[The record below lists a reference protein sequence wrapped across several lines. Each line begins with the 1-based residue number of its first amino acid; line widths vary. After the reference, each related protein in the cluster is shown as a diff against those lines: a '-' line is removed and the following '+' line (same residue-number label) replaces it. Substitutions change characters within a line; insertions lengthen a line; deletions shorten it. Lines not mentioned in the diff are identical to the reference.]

1 MLFHFRL
8 WPSHLHHAPHLFHVG
23 VVWRPFKPVKN
34 RKTGRKKKS
43 TQSFPFTLD
52 VDHMLCPQVEATA
65 TFGSAFY
72 LNACRQLQRASWC
85 LKDIHPPACCCVC
98 VCAGLFNFLC
108 VFAQKRAEEKERKK
122 KLNHRRRDVL
132 YNPTASLLWHHISPF
147 RKQPPPWRRSI
158 SSGGHDS
165 QHTVVSII

>member
-52 VDHMLCPQVEATA
+52 VDHTLCPQVEATA

-122 KLNHRRRDVL
+122 NWITEGEMCCIIPQHHFSDITSLHSENSLHPEGAASAPEVM
-132 YNPTASLLWHHISPF
+132 TASTL
-147 RKQPPPWRRSI
+147 
-158 SSGGHDS
+158 
-165 QHTVVSII
+165 